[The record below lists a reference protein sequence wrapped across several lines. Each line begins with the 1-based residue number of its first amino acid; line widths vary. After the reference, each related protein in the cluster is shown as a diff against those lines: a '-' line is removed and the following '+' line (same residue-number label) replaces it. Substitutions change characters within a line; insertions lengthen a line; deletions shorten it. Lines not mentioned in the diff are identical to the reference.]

1 MAKERKEEESRRK
14 EEEAQRGNKFFGLN
28 LSGLDSE
35 GNGEGQGPLGTGG
48 GAWASMSKTITET
61 SSSSSDESSI
71 IKTSSNWYDSDDEEN
86 PLNKAA
92 REAEERKAKAARQ
105 VQFPDSDSEDEE
117 KGAGSGE
124 PGGPALRRGTGLG
137 ESASKKPGRKVQSK
151 VANFREDIAE
161 LKKKKNVEQVWIDF
175 GKQHTKIKHYDPA
188 DDENGN
194 DGELNFL
201 DPQHE
206 GEKCSHGPE
215 VPECPGHQIYFVM
228 PPDLELIP
236 SNVMIF
242 ELIYLSSKSSSDDV
256 VMGWGA
262 FPLVNGDFQC
272 NQGKFLVPLI
282 NGDIDYT
289 IDSFKTIEGKYRRN
303 IDEWLG
309 NLYVDIKKVELNDF
323 REYESRIC
331 LTTKKMARK
340 RTLTEKAKRL
350 LSGFGKKG
358 KTGDGSDS
366 SESMNS
372 DDMDSD
378 DSDNKELEFTDLRT
392 INYHEYKYCSA
403 ATEGTT
409 AWSDE
414 DAAALA
420 YRKVEFLLNEI
431 LADMGITKS
440 SPLKWVTNLF
450 LATLMLW
457 MRMLLHNV
465 GQYILLKSLDCP
477 VTEVS
482 ISWYQVKVVYGF
494 WNVAQEIGVVV
505 VGPLTNTALFWFMTR
520 VINVSQNQILCFP
533 RILSKAFVWFGF
545 FTIFDFF
552 LIAIIDF
559 ATQDDTGDLFKLYN
573 YFEKASA
580 AGFIGYF
587 MTFILQFLILLVNII
602 LFYNHIL
609 FIHHD
614 AKIADIYLRIS
625 GKGRDYFVP
634 YDNELSFRLL
644 EHQYV
649 EGELNN
655 NRIIANKLDIWDST
669 RKEEFNG
676 KILHFHKFVSAKSL
690 EPGKA
695 YWGNIFGQIRDI

>member
-1 MAKERKEEESRRK
+1 
-14 EEEAQRGNKFFGLN
+14 
-28 LSGLDSE
+28 
-35 GNGEGQGPLGTGG
+35 
-48 GAWASMSKTITET
+48 MSKTITET
-61 SSSSSDESSI
+61 SSSSSDEGSI

-86 PLNKAA
+86 PLNKRAK
-92 REAEERKAKAARQ
+92 EEEERRAKAART
-105 VQFPDSDSEDEE
+105 VQFLQSDSEDEE
-117 KGAGSGE
+117 TGAADRGKTLRRAGVTGVE
-124 PGGPALRRGTGLG
+124 EGGGP
-137 ESASKKPGRKVQSK
+137 KKAAGKVQSK

-188 DDENGN
+188 DDDNGN

-201 DPQHE
+201 DAQQARE
-206 GEKCSHGPE
+206 GAKAGG
-215 VPECPGHQIYFVM
+215 VPDCPGHQIYFVI
-228 PPDLELIP
+228 PPDLELVP

-242 ELIYLSSKSSSDDV
+242 ELIYLSSKSSSDDIC
-256 VMGWGA
+256 MGWGA

-272 NQGKFLVPLI
+272 NEGKFLVPLV

-289 IDSFKTIEGKYRRN
+289 VDSFKTIEHKYRRN
-303 IDEWLG
+303 IDEWLC

-323 REYESRIC
+323 REYHSRIC

-350 LSGFGKKG
+350 LTGFGKKG
-358 KTGDGSDS
+358 RGADGSDS
-366 SESMNS
+366 SDSMNS

-378 DSDNKELEFTDLRT
+378 DSDNKELEFTDHRR
-392 INYHEYKYCSA
+392 INYHEYKYCST
-403 ATEGTT
+403 ATEGATT
-409 AWSDE
+409 WSDE

-431 LADMGITKS
+431 LADMGISKS
-440 SPLKWVTNLF
+440 SPLKWATNLT

-457 MRMLLHNV
+457 LRMLLHNV
-465 GQYILLKSLDCP
+465 GQYVLLKMLDCP
-477 VTEVS
+477 VTEVR
-482 ISWYQVKVVYGF
+482 ISWYQIKVVYGF
-494 WNVAQEIGVVV
+494 WHVAQEIGVVI

-533 RILSKAFVWFGF
+533 RTLSKAFVWFGF

-573 YFEKASA
+573 YFDKASS
-580 AGFIGYF
+580 AGFIGFF
-587 MTFILQFLILLVNII
+587 MTFILQFLILLMNIF

-614 AKIADIYLRIS
+614 AKIADIYLRIT
-625 GKGRDYFVP
+625 GKGRDYFLP
-634 YDNELSFRLL
+634 YDNELSWRLL
-644 EHQYV
+644 EHCYV

-655 NRIIANKLDIWDST
+655 NRIIANKLDIWDSA

-676 KILHFHKFVSAKSL
+676 KILHFHKFGKYSYYSL
-690 EPGKA
+690 FH
-695 YWGNIFGQIRDI
+695 YFL